1 MKKNRRDFIC
11 ALAVLGAVLPLAAEA
26 HHSFS
31 AMYDAKK
38 PIRLSGTL
46 RSIHWTNPHAWL
58 ELEVAGKN
66 GDLSVWRCEGAA
78 PGILSSRGLAKTDI
92 KPGDA
97 LVIDGYLARSG
108 ARIIDARRIKLPD
121 GRQIDGGSSD
131 DGGPTSAA
139 AKSAKS

>member
-1 MKKNRRDFIC
+1 MKKNRRDFIR
-11 ALAVLGAVLPLAAEA
+11 ALAVLGAALPLLAEA

-38 PIRLSGTL
+38 PIRLAGKL

-121 GRQIDGGSSD
+121 GRLIDGGSTG
-131 DGGPTSAA
+131 DGAPAQPGAKAATS
-139 AKSAKS
+139 